1 MIINAT
7 KKELKLQIKK
17 KKKKGNVKKE
27 NNSTRELDF

>member
-1 MIINAT
+1 MIINVT

-17 KKKKGNVKKE
+17 KGNVKEE